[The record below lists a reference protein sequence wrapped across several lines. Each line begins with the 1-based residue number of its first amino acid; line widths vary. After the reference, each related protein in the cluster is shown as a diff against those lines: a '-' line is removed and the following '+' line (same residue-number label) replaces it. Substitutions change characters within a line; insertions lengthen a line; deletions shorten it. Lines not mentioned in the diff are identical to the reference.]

1 MEKIG
6 LRFTDVKNGD
16 EVYYYPWLDKESGD
30 HAEPIKT
37 TCRSDAFPIDQK
49 GNGCSEGIFINGMS
63 GYVLMSHLSKD
74 YYPEKISPKKS
85 KSQENY
91 LKYLENDGYYNFSD
105 FLGIERPFY
114 ETDYLSGFF
123 RLCSSKYYQVKSA
136 YFRFKKDAKKDY
148 KSKLKEFKNARKS
161 NYHLD

>member
-6 LRFTDVKNGD
+6 LRFNHVKNGD
-16 EVYYYPWLDKESGD
+16 EVYYYPWLCKESGD

-37 TCRSDAFPIDQK
+37 TCRSDAFPVDQK
-49 GNGCSEGIFINGMS
+49 GNACSEGIFINGIS

-74 YYPEKISPKKS
+74 YYPEKLSPKKT

-91 LKYLENDGYYNFSD
+91 LKYLDNDGYYNFYE
-105 FLGIERPFY
+105 FLGIERPKY
-114 ETDYLSGFF
+114 ETNRNGLVRMVSQ
-123 RLCSSKYYQVKSA
+123 KYYSVKSD

-148 KSKLKEFKNARKS
+148 KQKLKDFKKCKQKPIP
-161 NYHLD
+161 